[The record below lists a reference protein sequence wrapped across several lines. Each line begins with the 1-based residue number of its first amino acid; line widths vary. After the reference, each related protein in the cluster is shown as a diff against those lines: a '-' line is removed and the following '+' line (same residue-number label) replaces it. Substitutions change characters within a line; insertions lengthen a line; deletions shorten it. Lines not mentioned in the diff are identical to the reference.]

1 MFFCNFASVMVQK
14 KMFPYRFV
22 SITML
27 SVAVMLMACGQ
38 KTEPEKPSESVV
50 IDTIPQLVMHIQQC
64 SKLYT
69 TEVKVHKIV
78 THDDVV
84 RLKGKVMNQPF
95 NIPLPLGDRKIAIPM
110 DATLKAYIDFSDFDE
125 RSIER
130 DGDKITVLL
139 PDPQVV
145 MTSSKINQEE
155 IKEYVGLIRPHFSDS
170 ELSNYEQQGRQAIID
185 GIPQMN
191 IIETAQ
197 ANAAR
202 VLVPLIVQ
210 MGYREENITIA
221 FRKNLSITDMIRKIK
236 DERCQIKDDRQD
248 KTR

>member
-14 KMFPYRFV
+14 KMFSYRFV
-22 SITML
+22 SILML
-27 SVAVMLMACGQ
+27 TVAVMLMACGQ
-38 KTEPEKPSESVV
+38 KADSEKSPEPVV
-50 IDTIPQLVMHIQQC
+50 IDTIPQMVMQIQQC

-69 TEVKVHKIV
+69 TEIKVHKIV

-84 RLKGKVMNQPF
+84 RLKGNLMNKQF

-110 DATLKAYIDFSDFDE
+110 DATLKAYIDFSEFDE
-125 RSIER
+125 KSIER

-145 MTSSKINQEE
+145 LTSSKINQKE
-155 IKEYVGLIRPHFSDS
+155 IKEYVGLVRAHFSDS
-170 ELSNYEQQGRQAIID
+170 EMSNYEQQGRQAIIN
-185 GIPQMN
+185 GIPDMH

-197 ANAAR
+197 ENAAR
-202 VLVPLIVQ
+202 VLVPMIAQ

-221 FRKNLSITDMIRKIK
+221 FRKNLTITDIIK
-236 DERCQIKDDRQD
+236 KMKD
-248 KTR
+248 

>member
-1 MFFCNFASVMVQK
+1 MVQK
-14 KMFPYRFV
+14 KMFSYRYV
-22 SITML
+22 SILVL
-27 SVAVMLMACGQ
+27 SAAMMLMACGQ
-38 KTEPEKPSESVV
+38 KTESEKLSEPVV
-50 IDTIPQLVMHIQQC
+50 IDTIPQMVMQIQQC

-84 RLKGKVMNQPF
+84 RLKGNLMSKQF
-95 NIPLPLGDRKIAIPM
+95 DIPLPLGDRKIAIPM
-110 DATLKAYIDFSDFDE
+110 DATLKAYIDFSEFDE

-130 DGDKITVLL
+130 DGDKITILL

-145 MTSSKINQEE
+145 LTSSKINQKDV
-155 IKEYVGLIRPHFSDS
+155 KEYVGIVRSHFSDS
-170 ELSNYEQQGRQAIID
+170 ELSNYEQQGRQAIINS
-185 GIPQMN
+185 IPQMN

-202 VLVPLIVQ
+202 VLVPMIVQ

-221 FRKNLSITDMIRKIK
+221 FRKNLSITDIIK
-236 DERCQIKDDRQD
+236 RTINN
-248 KTR
+248 

>member
-1 MFFCNFASVMVQK
+1 MFFCIFASVMVQK
-14 KMFPYRFV
+14 KMFSYRFV
-22 SITML
+22 STVML

-50 IDTIPQLVMHIQQC
+50 IDTIPQMVMQIQQC
-64 SKLYT
+64 SRLYT

-84 RLKGKVMNQPF
+84 RLKGNVMNIPF

-110 DATLKAYIDFSDFDE
+110 DATLKAYIDFSEFDE

-130 DGDKITVLL
+130 DGDKITILL

-145 MTSSKINQEE
+145 LTSSKINQKE
-155 IKEYVGLIRPHFSDS
+155 IKEYVGLVRAHFSDS
-170 ELSNYEQQGRQAIID
+170 EMSNYEQQGRLAIINS
-185 GIPQMN
+185 IPEMN

-202 VLVPLIVQ
+202 VLVPMIAQ

-221 FRKNLSITDMIRKIK
+221 FRKNLTINDIIK
-236 DERCQIKDDRQD
+236 RTIE
-248 KTR
+248 

>member
-1 MFFCNFASVMVQK
+1 MVQK
-14 KMFPYRFV
+14 KMFSYQYV
-22 SITML
+22 SILML
-27 SVAVMLMACGQ
+27 SVAMMLMACGQ
-38 KTEPEKPSESVV
+38 KTESEKPSEPVV
-50 IDTIPQLVMHIQQC
+50 IDTIPQMVMQIQQC

-84 RLKGKVMNQPF
+84 RLKGNLMSKQF
-95 NIPLPLGDRKIAIPM
+95 DIPLPLGDRKIAIPM
-110 DATLKAYIDFSDFDE
+110 DATLKAYIDFSEFDE

-130 DGDKITVLL
+130 DGDKITILL

-145 MTSSKINQEE
+145 LTSSKINQKDV
-155 IKEYVGLIRPHFSDS
+155 KEYVGIVRSHFSDS
-170 ELSNYEQQGRQAIID
+170 ELSNYEQQGRQAIINS
-185 GIPQMN
+185 IPQMN

-202 VLVPLIVQ
+202 VLVPMIVQ

-221 FRKNLSITDMIRKIK
+221 FRKNLSITDIIK
-236 DERCQIKDDRQD
+236 RTIEK
-248 KTR
+248 

>member
-1 MFFCNFASVMVQK
+1 MPIKPLFHTFSVLMFLLLAGSCSCNDSREEQPAE
-14 KMFPYRFV
+14 
-22 SITML
+22 T
-27 SVAVMLMACGQ
+27 
-38 KTEPEKPSESVV
+38 TV
-50 IDTIPQLVMHIQQC
+50 IDTIPQLVMQIQQC
-64 SKLYT
+64 SRLYT

-84 RLKGKVMNQPF
+84 HLKGNLMSKSF

-110 DATLKAYIDFSDFDE
+110 DATLKAYIDFSEFDE

-130 DGDKITVLL
+130 DGDRITVLL

-145 MTSSKINQEE
+145 LTSSKINQKE
-155 IKEYVGLIRPHFSDS
+155 IKEYVGLVRSHFSDS
-170 ELSNYEQQGRQAIID
+170 ELSNYEQQGRQAIIN

-202 VLVPLIVQ
+202 VLVPMIVQ
-210 MGYREENITIA
+210 MGYREENITIV
-221 FRKNLSITDMIRKIK
+221 FRKNMNITDIIK
-236 DERCQIKDDRQD
+236 RTIEK
-248 KTR
+248 

>member
-1 MFFCNFASVMVQK
+1 MFFCIFASVMVQK
-14 KMFPYRFV
+14 KMFSYRFV
-22 SITML
+22 SIVML

-50 IDTIPQLVMHIQQC
+50 IDTIPQMVMQIQQC
-64 SKLYT
+64 SRLYT

-84 RLKGKVMNQPF
+84 RLKGNVMNIPF

-110 DATLKAYIDFSDFDE
+110 DATLKAYIDFSEFDE

-130 DGDKITVLL
+130 DGDKITILL

-145 MTSSKINQEE
+145 LTSSKINQKE
-155 IKEYVGLIRPHFSDS
+155 IKEYVGLVRAHFSDS
-170 ELSNYEQQGRQAIID
+170 EMSNYEQQGRLAIINS
-185 GIPQMN
+185 IPEMN

-202 VLVPLIVQ
+202 VLVPMIAQ

-221 FRKNLSITDMIRKIK
+221 FRKNLTITDIIK
-236 DERCQIKDDRQD
+236 RTINN
-248 KTR
+248 